1 MNDETITCEECGL
14 TLYNIPSWLF
24 HKMLKHENTE
34 SLTNPEFW
42 KLHKERIVVHKTKRQ
57 GNHGRYGNDQ

>member
-1 MNDETITCEECGL
+1 MIDETIACEECGL

-24 HKMLKHENTE
+24 HKMLRHETG

-42 KLHKERIVVHKTKRQ
+42 RLYKERIVVHKTKRQ